1 MFKRITVAYSESP
14 ESRRALASAI
24 HLARILGAELQAVTI
39 VEAPPAYTAYAD
51 AVDPSLALIINSD
64 RMQAYERLRSDAR
77 QAAEREGVALQTHL
91 LQGEEVD
98 AIVGFLDR
106 HQTDLLVIGLH
117 RRESHISRL
126 WSTVYGLA
134 QNAPCS
140 VLGVH

>member
-1 MFKRITVAYSESP
+1 MFKRITVAYSESA

-51 AVDPSLALIINSD
+51 AVDPSLALTINTD
-64 RMQAYERLRSDAR
+64 RTQAYERLQSDAR

-98 AIVGFLDR
+98 AIVGFLAQDK
-106 HQTDLLVIGLH
+106 TDLLVIGLH
-117 RRESHISRL
+117 HRQSQISRL

>member
-24 HLARILGAELQAVTI
+24 HLARIFAAELQAVTI

-51 AVDPSLALIINSD
+51 AVDPSLALTINTD

-77 QAAEREGVALQTHL
+77 QAAERQGVALQTHL